1 MPYLRSAN
9 QSNFT
14 PIDKPGPYNYVH
26 GADTR
31 QHYIPLAFQVT
42 SPYDMKKALLPHALI
57 LHVNPASFAETFN
70 KKVERFQTLGG
81 FVEQHWGDDLSEI
94 SGDQSTGAFINLHT
108 GLSSILR
115 QRTIAWDRYQDLY
128 DLYRNNGGVYSPYGD
143 IPLQGWIL
151 LIYDRGTYVGTFR
164 SFSVEE
170 TDDSPFAF
178 KISWS
183 FKVEKIIQQIPQN
196 SLLINRRS
204 VAFQSQ
210 NQTTTNVKAYGP
222 TTEGVVT
229 PTLLLEGQSQSPV
242 KDQWKN
248 LGGFQVN
255 GHQGLDLS
263 APKGTPIYPMAG
275 GVVMKYKPTTDPE
288 GGNVIYI
295 MSPDGVMTYYAHCDQ
310 VNVKPGDI
318 VDSDTVIGT
327 VGTSGNAKDT
337 GPHLHFQVWSNGQ
350 IQDPA
355 VYFPV
360 PPYNHSTS

>member
-1 MPYLRSAN
+1 
-9 QSNFT
+9 
-14 PIDKPGPYNYVH
+14 
-26 GADTR
+26 
-31 QHYIPLAFQVT
+31 
-42 SPYDMKKALLPHALI
+42 MKKALLPHALI
-57 LHVNPASFAETFN
+57 LHVNPISFAETFN

-108 GLSSILR
+108 GLSSVLR

-128 DLYRNNGGVYSPYGD
+128 DLYRNNGGVYNPTGD

-164 SFSVEE
+164 NFSVEE

-178 KISWS
+178 KISWT

-196 SLLINRRS
+196 SLLINQRS

-210 NQTTTNVKAYGP
+210 NQTTTNIKSYGP

-248 LGGFQVN
+248 LGGFKVN

-263 APKGTPIYPMAG
+263 APKGTPIFPMAPG
-275 GVVMKYKPTTDPE
+275 TVAKVGVDPK
-288 GGNVIYI
+288 GGNFITI
-295 MSPDGVMTYYAHCDQ
+295 KSDSGVSTYYAHCDQ
-310 VNVKPGDI
+310 INVKPGDP

-327 VGTSGNAKDT
+327 VGNTGNARFT
-337 GPHLHFQVWSNGQ
+337 GPHLHFEVSSNGQ
-350 IQDPA
+350 KQDPA
-355 VYFPV
+355 VYFTV
-360 PPYNHSTS
+360 PPYNQST